1 MDSTTIGISAA
12 LGSAASWAIG
22 SILFKKLGESLSPIA
37 MTLAKGSVSV
47 VLLTLVMLV
56 TGTAAISTTHW
67 ALLIASGLVG
77 IALGDT
83 FFFAALRHLSP
94 HTLTI
99 LLMFGQV
106 FTVLLATIFLGER
119 PTLIKW
125 IGMLLV
131 TVGIGVVCWEKS
143 TVRSDWR
150 GIVYGLL
157 SVVCMSSSLILAKP
171 ALESTPSIQATLIR
185 MLAGTLG
192 MFVYGLYAQEL
203 RAWTQPFR
211 DSFVGTTGD
220 RQLCGRFVWA
230 VLVVT
235 FGGFWLSLL
244 AMKNLEV
251 WLASTLNGLEPIFVL
266 PLAAIFLQEKI
277 AKKALWG
284 TAISIAGVVLVCR

>member
-37 MTLAKGSVSV
+37 MTLAKGSLSV
-47 VLLTLVMLV
+47 VLLTLVMLL
-56 TGTAAISTTHW
+56 TGTAAISPTHW

-83 FFFAALRHLSP
+83 FFFSALRHLSP

-143 TVRSDWR
+143 AVRSDWR
-150 GIVYGLL
+150 GIIYGLL

-192 MFVYGLYAQEL
+192 MFVYGIYAQEL
-203 RAWTQPFR
+203 QEWTQPLR
-211 DSFVGTTGD
+211 D
-220 RQLCGRFVWA
+220 RQLLGRFVVA

-244 AMKNLEV
+244 AMKHLEV
-251 WLASTLNGLEPIFVL
+251 WLASTLNSLEPIFVL
-266 PLAAIFLQEKI
+266 PLVAIFLQEKI
-277 AKKALWG
+277 AKKALVG

>member
-37 MTLAKGSVSV
+37 MTLAKGSLSV
-47 VLLTLVMLV
+47 VLLTLVMLL
-56 TGTAAISTTHW
+56 TGTAAISPTHW

-131 TVGIGVVCWEKS
+131 TVGIGVACWEKS

-150 GIVYGLL
+150 GIIYGLL

-171 ALESTPSIQATLIR
+171 ALESTPSIQAALIR

-203 RAWTQPFR
+203 QEWTYPLR
-211 DSFVGTTGD
+211 D
-220 RQLCGRFVWA
+220 RQLLGRFVVA

-244 AMKNLEV
+244 AMKHLEV
-251 WLASTLNGLEPIFVL
+251 WLASTLNSLEPIFVL
-266 PLAAIFLQEKI
+266 PLVAIFLQEKI
-277 AKKALWG
+277 AKKALMG